1 MTAKYFA
8 ILTNYGAAQLANAVA
23 LGTKL
28 NISVMAVGDGG
39 GVLPIPD
46 PAQTKLIRE
55 TRRAAVNQVS
65 VDDKNPNYIISE
77 QVIPENEGGWFI
89 REIGL
94 FDDKG
99 GLIAVGNAP
108 ETYKPNLQEGSGRTQ
123 VIQMVLMVSSTESIT
138 LKVDP
143 SVVLATRE
151 YVTKSIA
158 AAIQESEARAAK
170 TYQPK
175 GDYVLHPYLKLEM
188 QKKLDKSDVVNQLGN
203 DTSKAASQALVA
215 TELGKKAPLNV
226 ADGKLAKDKN
236 GADIPDKPKFIEN
249 LGLGEAAKSKVLQT
263 TGASKTDVMSQKSV
277 TDELN
282 NKANL
287 VSDSEQSFNG
297 VVSTKKEVAVRLDN
311 KRTLLQAGGVI
322 AFSQDNKTWYVATF
336 QNKTGTVAYSSDL
349 SDLADKNATEEQVF
363 NSKIAAKEFNAV
375 DGNNRNIL
383 KASGVITHSP
393 DLSTWYDLVLP
404 KKTGTAAIT
413 ADAIGSGAHTW
424 YDMTAQRKLNVIYSN
439 TAGKPTEVSIYC
451 KSVHVYVNSVRVA
464 AAAIDSRCNISVIIP
479 VGGSITVNSQGE
491 SGELIWWSELR

>member
-39 GVLPIPD
+39 GVLPIPN

-123 VIQMVLMVSSTESIT
+123 VIQRVLMVSSTESIT

-188 QKKLDKSDVVNQLGN
+188 LKKLDKSDVVNQLGN

-236 GADIPDKPKFIEN
+236 GADIPDTAKFIEN

-263 TGASKTDVMSQKSV
+263 TGTSKDNVMSQDGSTKAFMQIGAHGLGVRAVSDANIPSSTTGAGFYTVGNVGYEDIPPNSVLIRLQGDADRFIGCSTDGKGKLFFKDHASSQLFYLYHPGNVPPSFGISYKYKDEKNNRKNNTLYTNSTDETIFVSVSSMTTDVNGVLIGTMYVDGINVSRMATGGGGSMTLSKSV
-277 TDELN
+277 S
-282 NKANL
+282 
-287 VSDSEQSFNG
+287 VSAP
-297 VVSTKKEVAVRLDN
+297 VPAR
-311 KRTLLQAGGVI
+311 
-322 AFSQDNKTWYVATF
+322 
-336 QNKTGTVAYSSDL
+336 GTVRVVIENGDIGYW
-349 SDLADKNATEEQVF
+349 TEF
-363 NSKIAAKEFNAV
+363 
-375 DGNNRNIL
+375 
-383 KASGVITHSP
+383 
-393 DLSTWYDLVLP
+393 
-404 KKTGTAAIT
+404 KK
-413 ADAIGSGAHTW
+413 S
-424 YDMTAQRKLNVIYSN
+424 
-439 TAGKPTEVSIYC
+439 
-451 KSVHVYVNSVRVA
+451 
-464 AAAIDSRCNISVIIP
+464 
-479 VGGSITVNSQGE
+479 
-491 SGELIWWSELR
+491 

>member
-39 GVLPIPD
+39 GALPIPD

-170 TYQPK
+170 TYQPI

-188 QKKLDKSDVVNQLGN
+188 LKKFDKANIAHQLGN
-203 DTSKAASQALVA
+203 DTDKAGSLALLT
-215 TELGKKAPLNV
+215 TELGKKAPSNV
-226 ADGKLAKDKN
+226 ADGKLTKDQN

-249 LGLGEAAKSKVLQT
+249 LGLGEVFQVKGDYADGKIYSKKSDGSAQIKSPSGRTFDISYNAYAGVNDSDGKPIWQFDDKGRLAFGVVPVGRVSGLQQIGIGQKWHSRQDRQQGT
-263 TGASKTDVMSQKSV
+263 TYTNDREIPIAVAVYGIGCNLYVNEVNMAGAYYQTRSTVFAIVPPGASYRCDRQSGI
-277 TDELN
+277 
-282 NKANL
+282 
-287 VSDSEQSFNG
+287 SENY
-297 VVSTKKEVAVRLDN
+297 L
-311 KRTLLQAGGVI
+311 
-322 AFSQDNKTWYVATF
+322 TWAEMY
-336 QNKTGTVAYSSDL
+336 
-349 SDLADKNATEEQVF
+349 
-363 NSKIAAKEFNAV
+363 
-375 DGNNRNIL
+375 
-383 KASGVITHSP
+383 
-393 DLSTWYDLVLP
+393 
-404 KKTGTAAIT
+404 
-413 ADAIGSGAHTW
+413 
-424 YDMTAQRKLNVIYSN
+424 
-439 TAGKPTEVSIYC
+439 
-451 KSVHVYVNSVRVA
+451 
-464 AAAIDSRCNISVIIP
+464 
-479 VGGSITVNSQGE
+479 
-491 SGELIWWSELR
+491 

>member
-158 AAIQESEARAAK
+158 AAIQESEAKAAK
-170 TYQPK
+170 TYQPI
-175 GDYVLHPYLKLEM
+175 GDYVLHSYLKLELL
-188 QKKLDKSDVVNQLGN
+188 KKFDKANIAHQLGN
-203 DTSKAASQALVA
+203 DTDKTASLHLLT
-215 TELGKKAPLNV
+215 TELGKLQPKGNYALKS
-226 ADGKLAKDKN
+226 DSYLKTESDAKYQLRGDYALLSDLKSLIKP
-236 GADIPDKPKFIEN
+236 GFTMLTMLDEADIVPPWYSINGDRYGIDTPVGKVLRALSADFKERWNIIQTADTITLP
-249 LGLGEAAKSKVLQT
+249 KVLQPDGRMPFLRPVNGSGRIPGSVVGDT
-263 TGASKTDVMSQKSV
+263 MRNFKGELGYENNYGLTTSERDVTGVFQAYGQSRGSFMGGGSGKTTNIMFDPSKVVPTGAEFKPLDVGV
-277 TDELN
+277 T
-282 NKANL
+282 
-287 VSDSEQSFNG
+287 
-297 VVSTKKEVAVRLDN
+297 
-311 KRTLLQAGGVI
+311 
-322 AFSQDNKTWYVATF
+322 W
-336 QNKTGTVAYSSDL
+336 
-349 SDLADKNATEEQVF
+349 
-363 NSKIAAKEFNAV
+363 
-375 DGNNRNIL
+375 
-383 KASGVITHSP
+383 
-393 DLSTWYDLVLP
+393 
-404 KKTGTAAIT
+404 
-413 ADAIGSGAHTW
+413 
-424 YDMTAQRKLNVIYSN
+424 VIYI
-439 TAGKPTEVSIYC
+439 GV
-451 KSVHVYVNSVRVA
+451 
-464 AAAIDSRCNISVIIP
+464 
-479 VGGSITVNSQGE
+479 
-491 SGELIWWSELR
+491 

>member
-39 GVLPIPD
+39 GVLPIPN

-55 TRRAAVNQVS
+55 NRRAAVNQVS

-158 AAIQESEARAAK
+158 AAIQESEAKAAK
-170 TYQPK
+170 TYQPI
-175 GDYVLHPYLKLEM
+175 GDYVLHPYLRLEM
-188 QKKLDKSDVVNQLGN
+188 LKKFDKADVVNQLGN
-203 DTSKAASQALVA
+203 DTSKAASQNLVS
-215 TELGKKAPLNV
+215 TELGKKAPSNV
-226 ADGKLAKDKN
+226 AEGKLDKTAVVQAVGVSTKDV
-236 GADIPDKPKFIEN
+236 I
-249 LGLGEAAKSKVLQT
+249 
-263 TGASKTDVMSQKSV
+263 SQKAI

-282 NKANL
+282 
-287 VSDSEQSFNG
+287 
-297 VVSTKKEVAVRLDN
+297 KKFD
-311 KRTLLQAGGVI
+311 KTGGVI
-322 AFSQDNKTWYVATF
+322 TATSKAIDIETESNKAGYIQISDKAGNIIHQMGKLSSDNGLTLRNIAGGGSLVVSGDGIRFNNKLLGFLNEVSAGGSGWWRDNSTGLLIQWGSTPPGSTARDVSFPVPFLYAPYVIIHFDGGWHSAA
-336 QNKTGTVAYSSDL
+336 NGSKWGALNKSKTGFTAMTDIASEGGAYL
-349 SDLADKNATEEQVF
+349 TL
-363 NSKIAAKEFNAV
+363 
-375 DGNNRNIL
+375 G
-383 KASGVITHSP
+383 
-393 DLSTWYDLVLP
+393 
-404 KKTGTAAIT
+404 
-413 ADAIGSGAHTW
+413 
-424 YDMTAQRKLNVIYSN
+424 M
-439 TAGKPTEVSIYC
+439 
-451 KSVHVYVNSVRVA
+451 
-464 AAAIDSRCNISVIIP
+464 
-479 VGGSITVNSQGE
+479 
-491 SGELIWWSELR
+491 